1 MALVK
6 MDWNPT
12 AKTLKTFGIV
22 GVVAFPLLALA
33 AYYRFAMFAAIP
45 PAGTMPTVWVLLG
58 LAAYCGIGAVTTPL
72 ILKPLFIGMSVVGV
86 PIGIVVSFLMLAI
99 IYFLVITPIALIFKI
114 IGRDSMTRKFEPA
127 AQTYWVK
134 RPPTT
139 DVKRYFRQF

>member
-6 MDWNPT
+6 MEWNPT
-12 AKTLKTFGIV
+12 AKMLKTFGII
-22 GVVAFPLLALA
+22 GIVAFPLLALA
-33 AYYRFAMFAAIP
+33 VYYRFNLFALIP
-45 PAGTMPTVWVLLG
+45 PSGMMPTVWVLLG
-58 LAAYCGIGAVTTPL
+58 LAAYCGIGAAAAPM

-134 RPPTT
+134 RPPTIN
-139 DVKRYFRQF
+139 VKRYFRQF